1 MTLTL
6 IIVFALIALL
16 LALALVYSQWP
27 RWLKGLLAI
36 TVSGFYFYGFSAVH
50 SLLGIP
56 SSDALPERFVILA
69 ALIDEPRAKFPGAL
83 YMWVTPIE
91 EGKGFL
97 QPRAY
102 RLPYTRTLHEQIS
115 DGMRKG
121 REGVPQMGTAEV
133 KPGNG
138 KAVSWLNPGSD
149 EQEVKI
155 MDLPTPQV
163 PEK

>member
-1 MTLTL
+1 
-6 IIVFALIALL
+6 
-16 LALALVYSQWP
+16 
-27 RWLKGLLAI
+27 
-36 TVSGFYFYGFSAVH
+36 
-50 SLLGIP
+50 LLGIP
-56 SSDALPERFVILA
+56 STDALPERFVVLA

-138 KAVSWLNPGSD
+138 KGVSWLNPGSD

>member
-1 MTLTL
+1 
-6 IIVFALIALL
+6 
-16 LALALVYSQWP
+16 
-27 RWLKGLLAI
+27 
-36 TVSGFYFYGFSAVH
+36 
-50 SLLGIP
+50 
-56 SSDALPERFVILA
+56 
-69 ALIDEPRAKFPGAL
+69 
-83 YMWVTPIE
+83 
-91 EGKGFL
+91 
-97 QPRAY
+97 
-102 RLPYTRTLHEQIS
+102 LPYTRTLHEQIS

-138 KAVSWLNPGSD
+138 KGAGWLNPGSD